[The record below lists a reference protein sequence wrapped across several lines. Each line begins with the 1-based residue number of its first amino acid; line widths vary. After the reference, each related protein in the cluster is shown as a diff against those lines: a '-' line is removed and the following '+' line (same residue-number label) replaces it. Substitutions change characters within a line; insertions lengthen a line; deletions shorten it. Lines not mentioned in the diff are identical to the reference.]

1 MARKSIGY
9 VVFVIILGAM
19 IGTLFGKL
27 IGWGLPTGVVK
38 EFFLKEASFAL
49 GPAELNVGL
58 FAITAGFRVVLNVI
72 GLIGVGVAI
81 YLLRWVF
88 D

>member
-9 VVFVIILGAM
+9 VVLVIVLGAM

-27 IGWGLPTGVVK
+27 IGLGLPTGVVK
-38 EFFLKEASFAL
+38 DFFLKEASFAL

-58 FAITAGFRVVLNVI
+58 FAITAGFRNVFNVV
-72 GLIGVGVAI
+72 GLIGVGVAV
-81 YLLRWVF
+81 YLLRWVL